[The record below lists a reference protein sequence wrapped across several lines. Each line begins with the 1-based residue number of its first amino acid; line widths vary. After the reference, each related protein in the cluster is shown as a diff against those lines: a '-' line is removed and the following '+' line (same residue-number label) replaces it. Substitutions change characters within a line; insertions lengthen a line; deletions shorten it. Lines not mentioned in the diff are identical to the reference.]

1 MTSMTMLAE
10 HESPGMDAAQ
20 VAALVIADELTGYD
34 FEVRDPEQSLCLKV
48 TSAPGILCEIL
59 VRADGLVEWECRP
72 CDISQAD
79 PAWTAGAVLSL
90 LGADAQAQPAA
101 TPAGQSS
108 FTSVVGQMLADHG
121 MDVSVK
127 VYQRV
132 FEVYTEIHVTNPGHP
147 GRGFARVA
155 NDGLV
160 LWQCQ
165 FTGQSGNVTGLD
177 PAEIA
182 RMVAQALTKGVMEP
196 QQQPG

>member
-20 VAALVIADELTGYD
+20 AAALVIADELSGHD
-34 FEVRDPEQSLCLKV
+34 FEVHDPEARCLKV
-48 TSAPGILCEIL
+48 TNAPGILCDIL
-59 VRADGLVEWECRP
+59 VRADGLVEWESRP

-79 PAWTAGAVLSL
+79 PAWTARAVLSL
-90 LGADAQAQPAA
+90 LGAGAQVQPAA
-101 TPAGQSS
+101 TPAGLSS

-155 NDGLV
+155 SDGLV
-160 LWQCQ
+160 LWQCRFMEQ
-165 FTGQSGNVTGLD
+165 PGNVTALD

-182 RMVAQALTKGVMEP
+182 RMVAQALTTG
-196 QQQPG
+196 